1 MQDIFRNSLR
11 AGIITFANYITGE
24 EKFKSLIQSS
34 RAYVGAGELKFKM
47 VSLKSSEKTKI
58 AEGQGLLLVQNP
70 YRNVKISAFIISSGV
85 VTAITDTAGLINKI
99 SVNGEEVFMMED
111 HTSALTIYIQSFL
124 VKKRYYVTM

>member
-1 MQDIFRNSLR
+1 MQALF
-11 AGIITFANYITGE
+11 
-24 EKFKSLIQSS
+24 
-34 RAYVGAGELKFKM
+34 VGAGELKFKT

-124 VKKRYYVTM
+124 VKKRYYVTV